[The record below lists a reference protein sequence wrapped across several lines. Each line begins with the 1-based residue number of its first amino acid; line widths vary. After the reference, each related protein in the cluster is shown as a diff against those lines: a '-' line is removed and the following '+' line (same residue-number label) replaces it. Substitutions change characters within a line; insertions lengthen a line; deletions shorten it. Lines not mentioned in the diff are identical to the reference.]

1 MPHWYQIGTRCVP
14 DVYQIGIILVY
25 QIAPTRLEHALVDD
39 FPQTSRKLPDAFP
52 RASPNVSRRLPKDLS
67 KVSRQPHQEIEH
79 RLHAIEMTFEGA
91 ESVSFLTFI
100 HSLAPVQ
107 AATGGDADGGGRLG
121 MLAVISFIVSDVLKA
136 R

>member
-1 MPHWYQIGTRCVP
+1 LVP
-14 DVYQIGIILVY
+14 NWL
-25 QIAPTRLEHALVDD
+25 PED
-39 FPQTSRKLPDAFP
+39 FPQAARKLPEGFP
-52 RASPNVSRRLPKDLS
+52 KASQGLS
-67 KVSRQPHQEIEH
+67 KVSRQPHQESEH

-107 AATGGDADGGGRLG
+107 AATGGDADGGGRLR
-121 MLAVISFIVSDVLKA
+121 MLAVISFIDSDVLKA

>member
-1 MPHWYQIGTRCVP
+1 MVP
-14 DVYQIGIILVY
+14 GWL
-25 QIAPTRLEHALVDD
+25 LED
-39 FPQTSRKLPDAFP
+39 FPQAARKLPEGFP
-52 RASPNVSRRLPKDLS
+52 KASQGLS
-67 KVSRQPHQEIEH
+67 KVSIQPHQEIEH

-121 MLAVISFIVSDVLKA
+121 MLAVISFIDSDVLKA